1 MRIHLIQLMS
11 RAVLFLYGDSVT
23 DVLISDFTKL
33 VSVKVA
39 GLIETTKAEGPI
51 RHFCWIHLKLKQRTA
66 EH

>member
-39 GLIETTKAEGPI
+39 GLIEQ
-51 RHFCWIHLKLKQRTA
+51 LKQKGPFAMFAGFT
-66 EH
+66 